1 MLTLQ
6 EAQIERKC
14 FYGLYLSILLL
25 HLLLHMEFYNIL
37 HIKKVNEQHPEQD
50 WKINMRIINQTS
62 ETSELIVQIEYQ
74 TLK

>member
-1 MLTLQ
+1 MFAQWLMLTLQ

-50 WKINMRIINQTS
+50 
-62 ETSELIVQIEYQ
+62 
-74 TLK
+74 